1 MTVIVLAAA
10 AILGVFV
17 AVLLMI
23 NFRIAREV
31 ERLRRELGDIEKIR
45 AELTGKLG
53 EVRQTLESADRDM
66 KNLRSEFKD
75 RLEERLKAA
84 GPRQA

>member
-1 MTVIVLAAA
+1 
-10 AILGVFV
+10 
-17 AVLLMI
+17 
-23 NFRIAREV
+23 V